1 MFKTV
6 FEQKIPAKSLK
17 IKAATL
23 NNKRVRMIKN
33 DKPRFPGVRLS
44 ERVSK
49 RDSQNSQKFPVKS
62 FWYSKSTRA
71 TIEFDFLR
79 QLTRLVTRL
88 W

>member
-23 NNKRVRMIKN
+23 NNKSMIKN
-33 DKPRFPGVRLS
+33 DKARFPGVRLS